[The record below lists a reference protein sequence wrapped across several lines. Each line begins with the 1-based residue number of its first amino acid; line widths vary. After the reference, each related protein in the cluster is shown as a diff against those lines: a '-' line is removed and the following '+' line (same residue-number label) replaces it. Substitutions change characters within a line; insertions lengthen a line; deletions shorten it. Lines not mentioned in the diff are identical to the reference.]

1 MTNNLPEP
9 DDAPWLNLTQEEINQ
24 LRYDKQKLTDYG
36 REKIRALMEEKKL
49 LKECRQTGRTNAT
62 TEKVL
67 KTVFSQMTDKKTLE
81 CEIEEY
87 ALGIEQKAKEIG
99 KLKDILDRK
108 EQQLKQM
115 EETDTSKVL
124 KEMENYKSPA
134 EEAFKEIYGFYP
146 NFPID
151 VRFGYFKSGY
161 NASQKDC
168 KVEEEPEQ
176 ATLYDVVR
184 HGLEYSIDM
193 CDEIVDSVRCW
204 LPNEMEHDEDL
215 NGYRAGWNDCINTLN
230 KQLR

>member
-9 DDAPWLNLTQEEINQ
+9 DDAPWLNLTPQEVEE
-24 LRYDKQKLTDYG
+24 LRYNKQELTSYG

-115 EETDTSKVL
+115 EETNTSKVL
-124 KEMENYKSPA
+124 IEGDTATINGIKYK
-134 EEAFKEIYGFYP
+134 
-146 NFPID
+146 
-151 VRFGYFKSGY
+151 R
-161 NASQKDC
+161 
-168 KVEEEPEQ
+168 VEEPKPKK
-176 ATLYDVVR
+176 LFDVIR
-184 HGLEYSIDM
+184 NLGYSVDM
-193 CDEIVDSVRCW
+193 CYEILDAVKECLPDEHCNITDY
-204 LPNEMEHDEDL
+204 DL
-215 NGYRAGWNDCINTLN
+215 GWNDV
-230 KQLR
+230 LRKIKDGLG